1 MFYST
6 SLYTDLVVRIKQQN
20 LNLKVPQVIFP

>member
-1 MFYST
+1 MLYHT
-6 SLYTDLVVRIKQQN
+6 SLYPDLVVRIKQQN